1 MECGVM
7 KSVEVVEW
15 RCGEVEGGGG
25 SGRERGRGLEELEGS
40 LRNIRMVG

>member
-15 RCGEVEGGGG
+15 RRGEVEGGGG
-25 SGRERGRGLEELEGS
+25 RGRGRGRGLEELEGS
-40 LRNIRMVG
+40 LRNIRMVR